1 MLKIITDSAS
11 DMPQHIVERF
21 NLHVIPTPVVIDGV
35 DYLDGATIHT
45 KEFYEILD
53 DVSRDIKT
61 YHINPSMFEEAFRP
75 YAEHNDS
82 VIYLCF
88 STGIAGTFNAA
99 NIAKQNI
106 LEDYPDFD
114 LTIVDSKSAA
124 IGFGLIVYKLLLL
137 QEAGADKEKLLR
149 AANFYVNHIQH
160 VFTVST
166 LRYLIKGGRLSKWKG
181 TAGELLDMK
190 PVLIVDKDGSLQV
203 LKTIR
208 GRKKSLKALIEY
220 AQENILDKYDYKKVS
235 GIITGGAE
243 RYDSVYK
250 ALCSMPEEG
259 YVLIH
264 DGARAFITSELIE
277 FCIDQVK
284 KDKSCVMG
292 MPVKDT
298 IKIVDENRYAVS
310 TPPRSTMWQI
320 QTPQCFVT
328 AEIREAYQKMM
339 EAGDDSVTDDGMVM
353 ETYGIRGVRMIKGS
367 YENMKITTPEDMLLG
382 EAILKG
388 RSTER

>member
-45 KEFYEILD
+45 KEFYELLD

-203 LKTIR
+203 LKNHPRPQKIPKSPDRICTGKHCRPVPSDHGHLPR
-208 GRKKSLKALIEY
+208 GRSRFPAVYQRPSAAGHFSK
-220 AQENILDKYDYKKVS
+220 
-235 GIITGGAE
+235 GAG
-243 RYDSVYK
+243 RIYHRLRHRC
-250 ALCSMPEEG
+250 AHRTRHHRHR
-259 YVLIH
+259 VL
-264 DGARAFITSELIE
+264 R
-277 FCIDQVK
+277 C
-284 KDKSCVMG
+284 
-292 MPVKDT
+292 
-298 IKIVDENRYAVS
+298 DE
-310 TPPRSTMWQI
+310 
-320 QTPQCFVT
+320 
-328 AEIREAYQKMM
+328 
-339 EAGDDSVTDDGMVM
+339 
-353 ETYGIRGVRMIKGS
+353 
-367 YENMKITTPEDMLLG
+367 
-382 EAILKG
+382 
-388 RSTER
+388 